1 LARLYKIGAVSR
13 RTGLSPSTLRSW
25 EEEYG
30 LLAPARTLGGTR
42 LYSEADVERAS
53 EIQRLVHD
61 RGYSLGA
68 IAEILDTS
76 AFGSL
81 EAREA
86 RIHSLVRRLV
96 RAGTGQEAALSLV
109 DGIKALT
116 SLPTASLGV
125 YSPRTGSL
133 SFVVTS
139 TDNGTER
146 PRRPPLPISQFP
158 ISWQQALE
166 KREPYAA
173 TDLQAVSLT
182 GELSARVSADHTR
195 SFHAE
200 PLAISSRLVGVLV
213 IGSPKTGGIAEQ
225 ARELCERLAVPA
237 GPGIQY
243 FAAGL

>member
-1 LARLYKIGAVSR
+1 VYKIGAVSR
-13 RTGLSPSTLRSW
+13 QTGLSPSTLRSW

-30 LLAPARTLGGTR
+30 LLAPARTAGGTR
-42 LYSEADVERAS
+42 LYSEADVQRAS
-53 EIQRLVHD
+53 AIRSLVHD

-68 IAEILDTS
+68 IAEILDTNP
-76 AFGSL
+76 FGSL

-86 RIHSLVRRLV
+86 RVHSLLRRLV
-96 RAGTGQEAALSLV
+96 RAGTGGEAAVSLV
-109 DGIKALT
+109 NGIKALT
-116 SLPTASLGV
+116 SLPTASLGL
-125 YSPRTGSL
+125 YSPLTSSL

-139 TDNGTER
+139 TENGTAR
-146 PRRPPLPISQFP
+146 LRRPPLPISHFP
-158 ISWQQALE
+158 TPWQRALE

-182 GELSARVSADHTR
+182 GELSARVIADHTR

-213 IGSPKTGGIAEQ
+213 IGSPEVGGIAEQ

-237 GPGIQY
+237 GPAIQY
-243 FAAGL
+243 FAAQL